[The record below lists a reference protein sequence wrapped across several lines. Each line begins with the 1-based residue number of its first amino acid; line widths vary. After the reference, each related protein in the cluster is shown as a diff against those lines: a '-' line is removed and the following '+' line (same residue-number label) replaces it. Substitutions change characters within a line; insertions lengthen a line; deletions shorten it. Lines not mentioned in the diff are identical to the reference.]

1 MLGRDR
7 DDTVAAFRRLSRRV
21 PFSAQLSASV
31 ALPVKATLPPFRPIA
46 RSTCLRATSIAA
58 SASWPQRD
66 GECGL
71 ANFSSIHG
79 CIAFATSGATGV
91 VA

>member
-1 MLGRDR
+1 MMRL
-7 DDTVAAFRRLSRRV
+7 RRLALFSTV

-46 RSTCLRATSIAA
+46 FSTCFRAISIAA
-58 SASWPQRD
+58 AASWPHRE

-71 ANFSSIHG
+71 ANFSSIYG
-79 CIAFATSGATGV
+79 CIA
-91 VA
+91 